1 MRHTHYPIYFCHG
14 NVKKTINYCI
24 FALHNVFLRYKTK
37 VYVKLL
43 SKMKELTKV
52 EEEVMQIIWRV
63 KRGIVRDF
71 IDKMDDPKPP
81 YSTISSVVRILE
93 KKGFL
98 AHKAYGKTHEYF
110 PIITKN
116 AYRKY
121 VIQNMLQK
129 YFSGSATNML
139 SFFAKENDLSL
150 KDVGEMMKKM
160 EEEEE

>member
-1 MRHTHYPIYFCHG
+1 
-14 NVKKTINYCI
+14 
-24 FALHNVFLRYKTK
+24 
-37 VYVKLL
+37 
-43 SKMKELTKV
+43 MKELTKV

-63 KRGIVRDF
+63 KRGVVRDF

-121 VIQNMLQK
+121 VMQNMLQK
-129 YFSGSATNML
+129 YFSGSVPSML

-150 KDVGEMMKKM
+150 KDVGEIMKKM
-160 EEEEE
+160 DEEE